1 MREQEA
7 KSTSIAYKQTL
18 MKKPKRVRPI
28 MLRFLGSIFDAI
40 EGVGIYVTKG
50 GKEYEFEFRGK

>member
-1 MREQEA
+1 MKEQEA

-18 MKKPKRVRPI
+18 MKKAKRVQSI
-28 MLRFLGSIFDAI
+28 MLRFPGSIFDGI